1 MSTDR
6 EPVGADGSPEPS
18 FHPDLRRAAF
28 FIPRFSIGPRTARL
42 IRGLRKRRPVPRPP
56 ALADVA
62 IRDHFIEGPDGDPL
76 RIRLFSPASAGAPRP
91 AVLWMHG
98 GGYVIGHPESDQ
110 AHSIALCRELSVI
123 VAAVDYRLAPD
134 HPFPAPLE
142 DCYQALAW
150 LHAQAEALNIDAA
163 RCVVAGASAGGGLA
177 AATAQLAHDIGE
189 IAIAFQL
196 LLYPSLDDRSGLRTD
211 IDERSLRIVSTATA
225 RFGWRSY
232 LGREPGGG
240 DMPPYAVPARRPDLS
255 GLPPAWIGVGTA
267 DLFHDEGGAY
277 AARLNAAGV
286 PCTLDI
292 VDGAFH
298 AFDAVVPKAGV
309 VAAFRRSYCDALRTA
324 LRPPAPVARPRHA
337 GEPRR
342 RAAAD
347 ANHR

>member
-1 MSTDR
+1 MSTDPER
-6 EPVGADGSPEPS
+6 IRADGSPEPP
-18 FHPDLRRAAF
+18 FHPDLRHAAF
-28 FIPRFSIGPRTARL
+28 FIPRFSLGPRTAGL
-42 IRGLRKRRPVPRPP
+42 IRALRQRRPVPRPP

-62 IRDHFIEGPDGDPL
+62 IGDEYIEGPDGDPL
-76 RIRLFSPASAGAPRP
+76 RIRLFSPAASASAPRP
-91 AVLWMHG
+91 VLLWMHG

-110 AHSIALCRELSVI
+110 AHSIALCRELDMV

-150 LHAQAEALNIDAA
+150 LNAQSAALNIDTA

-177 AATAQLAHDIGE
+177 AATAQLARDIGE

-211 IDERSLRIVSTATA
+211 VDERRLRIVSTATA

-232 LGREPGGG
+232 LGREPGG
-240 DMPPYAVPARRPDLS
+240 DAPPYAVPARRADLA

-267 DLFHDEGGAY
+267 DLFHDESAAY

-286 PCTLDI
+286 PCALEI
-292 VDGAFH
+292 VGGAFH

-309 VAAFRRSYCDALRTA
+309 VAAFRRGYFDALRAA
-324 LRPPAPVARPRHA
+324 LRSPSSPPHLRHA

-342 RAAAD
+342 RAAAAAD
-347 ANHR
+347 LR